1 MCRVVLSH
9 LAEGVDIKECV
20 EELEDDAVGC
30 EGDSAVDDIVTFV
43 DDIEDSGGLARS

>member
-1 MCRVVLSH
+1 MCCVVLSH
-9 LAEGVDIKECV
+9 LVEGV

-43 DDIEDSGGLARS
+43 DDIEDSGDLARS